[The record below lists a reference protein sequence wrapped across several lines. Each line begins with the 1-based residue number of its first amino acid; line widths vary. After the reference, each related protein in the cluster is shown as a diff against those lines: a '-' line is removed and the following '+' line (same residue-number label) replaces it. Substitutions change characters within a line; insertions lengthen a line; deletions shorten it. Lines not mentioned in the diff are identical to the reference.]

1 MAATHESFMEERF
14 VVILFVISKHD
25 IEAVY
30 EYNSVHKCMEGICKL
45 FEDNLKNQKLNVPL
59 KDSYWGALYS
69 FIELMDMFCLVKQ
82 KLTDA
87 YIPCEKYWIKENLDI
102 FKKYIL

>member
-1 MAATHESFMEERF
+1 
-14 VVILFVISKHD
+14 
-25 IEAVY
+25 
-30 EYNSVHKCMEGICKL
+30 MEGICKL